1 MRLIDADALEKDYR
15 IQFERVYK
23 SVRDS
28 VKPSDYFIERKAAY
42 DKELIRLGME
52 AFCEFLQSR
61 PTIDAE
67 PVRHG
72 ETTSYIS
79 TDDIDKYKS
88 RIILDEGGKSKW
100 CRVFYEDDRQH
111 GVWVNPHMNKYGHP
125 CHHCSECGFLA
136 SQKDRNYCPNCGA
149 KMDGGAEG

>member
-1 MRLIDADALEKDYR
+1 MRLIEADALDKDYR

-42 DKELIRLGME
+42 DKELIRLEME
-52 AFCEFLQSR
+52 AFCEFIQSR

-72 ETTSYIS
+72 RWEEYEIPH
-79 TDDIDKYKS
+79 
-88 RIILDEGGKSKW
+88 II
-100 CRVFYEDDRQH
+100 C
-111 GVWVNPHMNKYGHP
+111 
-125 CHHCSECGFLA
+125 CSECDWGTGVDER
-136 SQKDRNYCPNCGA
+136 SNYCPNCGA
-149 KMDGGAEG
+149 KMDGGNNDDH